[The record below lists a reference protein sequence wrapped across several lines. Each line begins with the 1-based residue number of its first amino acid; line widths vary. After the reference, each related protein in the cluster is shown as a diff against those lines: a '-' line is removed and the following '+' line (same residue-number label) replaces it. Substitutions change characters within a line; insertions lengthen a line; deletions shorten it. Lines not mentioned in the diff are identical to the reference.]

1 MLSSLKSQNLSFAE
15 EDSHGFRF
23 YASAILLGCSL
34 LSHRDYACS
43 EAGQNLIV
51 SLFSVL
57 PDIQKRREILSNLL
71 ERIEDQSSLGSTAVL
86 QVLRAIGAR
95 HPSSLYP
102 FKTILDQLI
111 DYMEF
116 FSTNDIRILYQF
128 MCLVHLSDEGQQSS
142 QLEILI
148 QKQLFHPESL
158 FKRIG
163 CIGAACVIS
172 HLGKL
177 ELCLLPSHSSL

>member
-1 MLSSLKSQNLSFAE
+1 VIQQESFRKPVLVLVSRQIIAGQLEKSFFASCIAE
-15 EDSHGFRF
+15 KHAVVIEKF

-128 MCLVHLSDEGQQSS
+128 MCLVHLSDVR
-142 QLEILI
+142 
-148 QKQLFHPESL
+148 FPEES
-158 FKRIG
+158 
-163 CIGAACVIS
+163 
-172 HLGKL
+172 
-177 ELCLLPSHSSL
+177 